1 MPRRPRSDG
10 GERVAVTLEGW
21 IGTTVHDGGLGIRT
35 SVVDPL
41 GADVILALTYDQRD
55 GCDNTLAPPPRCRAS
70 RLLPALHGPGPSGAP
85 PPAVHVSVSPSLDT
99 AQLLERFE
107 ALPHWAT
114 ILAAHNAPGSPVAC
128 PRAAAAN
135 DTATSSGRAGY
146 ACTGLYKGNSYLAP
160 VLGDP
165 AIHNLHQLHAL
176 GLALQ
181 LVAQARPPP
190 SALLLSSP

>member
-1 MPRRPRSDG
+1 MAR
-10 GERVAVTLEGW
+10 
-21 IGTTVHDGGLGIRT
+21 
-35 SVVDPL
+35 
-41 GADVILALTYDQRD
+41 ALSST
-55 GCDNTLAPPPRCRAS
+55 
-70 RLLPALHGPGPSGAP
+70 
-85 PPAVHVSVSPSLDT
+85 
-99 AQLLERFE
+99 RFE
-107 ALPHWAT
+107 ALPHWAA